1 MCIFLNLCIFVPEKT
16 LNQKLT
22 IMRNDNNNTDNS
34 RLKEVIAIVNNKGG
48 VGKSTTAVCLASAL
62 HRRNYH
68 WRILVIDLD
77 SQCNA
82 TDLLRNNG
90 ESEFQ
95 TTIYDALNTH
105 QPLPVYPSKVK
116 SGASGCGVFLCPG
129 HKFMAQIDTALRMQ
143 RPAEKV
149 LLRCFANDIRD
160 YSDCNLPPDIAE
172 AFDYVL
178 IDCPP
183 ALGDITFNA
192 MMVADSVIFPCE
204 AERLSIDAL
213 SKSITAFSECKQNLK
228 PELRFKGILL
238 TKVDERNTVTREYI
252 KYVREQYGDSVFQT
266 VIRLTAKCKE
276 AQGLDR
282 DLYDYAPKCNT
293 AIDYEALAKELT
305 SNH

>member
-1 MCIFLNLCIFVPEKT
+1 MGWG
-16 LNQKLT
+16 NQPPPY
-22 IMRNDNNNTDNS
+22 
-34 RLKEVIAIVNNKGG
+34 V
-48 VGKSTTAVCLASAL
+48 
-62 HRRNYH
+62 
-68 WRILVIDLD
+68 
-77 SQCNA
+77 SQVHC
-82 TDLLRNNG
+82 TG
-90 ESEFQ
+90 E
-95 TTIYDALNTH
+95 TTIGEYSYDALNTY

-116 SGASGCGVFLCPG
+116 SGSQGGGVFLCPG

-149 LLRCFANDIRD
+149 LLRCFANDIAD
-160 YSDCNLPPDIAE
+160 NTGNDLPTDITE
-172 AFDYVL
+172 AFDYIL

-213 SKSITAFSECKQNLK
+213 SKSITAFSECQQNLK
-228 PELRFKGILL
+228 PELHFRGILL

-266 VIRLTAKCKE
+266 IIRLTAKCKE

>member
-1 MCIFLNLCIFVPEKT
+1 MQ
-16 LNQKLT
+16 NQV
-22 IMRNDNNNTDNS
+22 IQDGI

-48 VGKSTTAVCLASAL
+48 VGKSTTAVTLASAL
-62 HRRNYH
+62 HRRNYK
-68 WRILVIDLD
+68 WRVLVVDLD

-82 TDLLRNNG
+82 TDLLRQG
-90 ESEFQ
+90 TGDFQ
-95 TTIYDALNTH
+95 STVYNALSNQ
-105 QPLPVYPSKVK
+105 QPLPIYPTKVR
-116 SGASGCGVFLCPG
+116 SGSQGGGVFLCPG

-149 LLRCFANDIRD
+149 LLRCFANDIED
-160 YSDCNLPPDIAE
+160 NTDGNLPTDITE
-172 AFDYVL
+172 AFDYIL

-192 MMVADSVIFPCE
+192 MMVADSVLFPCE

-213 SKSITAFSECKQNLK
+213 SKSISAFRECQRDLK
-228 PELRFKGILL
+228 PDLKLRGILL

-252 KYVREQYGDSVFQT
+252 KYMRDTYGSAVFKTQ
-266 VIRLTAKCKE
+266 IRLTAKCKE

-293 AIDYEALAKELT
+293 AVDYEELAREIT
-305 SNH
+305 A